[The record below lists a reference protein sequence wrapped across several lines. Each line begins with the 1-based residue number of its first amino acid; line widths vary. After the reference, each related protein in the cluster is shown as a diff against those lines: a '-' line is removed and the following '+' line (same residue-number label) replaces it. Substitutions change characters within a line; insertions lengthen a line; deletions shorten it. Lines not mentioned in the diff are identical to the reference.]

1 MTRKISITFIF
12 LFFSYCCGLQAQQ
25 MTANSFQVIPLGVKG
40 GLDESNLSS
49 YMIAPLGSKN
59 FICAD
64 AGTVRHGVDVAI
76 SNQVLKGDAAEIIK
90 NNKNLKD
97 QYSIQFFETAQKSN
111 YAFTGRD
118 GKSLNILSSLTLEES
133 EKYKVLKSSWR

>member
-1 MTRKISITFIF
+1 MVAKT
-12 LFFSYCCGLQAQQ
+12 
-25 MTANSFQVIPLGVKG
+25 TASAIQKENFKTSF
-40 GLDESNLSS
+40 
-49 YMIAPLGSKN
+49 
-59 FICAD
+59 
-64 AGTVRHGVDVAI
+64 
-76 SNQVLKGDAAEIIK
+76 AEIIK

-133 EKYKVLKSSWR
+133 EKYKVLKSSWQN